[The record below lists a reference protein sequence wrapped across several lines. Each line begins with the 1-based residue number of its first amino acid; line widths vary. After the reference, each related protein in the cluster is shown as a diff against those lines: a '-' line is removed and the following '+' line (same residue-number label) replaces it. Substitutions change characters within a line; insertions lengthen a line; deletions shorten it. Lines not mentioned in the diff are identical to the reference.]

1 MKASIFPSGISGL
14 LPAPPSKSMAH
25 RALICA
31 ALAEGESCI
40 ENISESDDI
49 RATCRALSL
58 LGAQIDPA
66 EENAV
71 RVRGTGGVCPA
82 VSVPVDCGESGST
95 LRFLIPLF
103 ARSGRPVR
111 FTGHGRLMERP
122 QTVYAELFSAA
133 GLVFKHTDE
142 EIRVCGALPAGEY
155 TVRGDVS
162 SQFISGLLFALPL
175 ARGDSVLHITPP
187 FESRSYVALT
197 LRALADFGVSAA
209 FTDENTLSIPGG
221 QTYRPCVCAVE
232 GDASQ
237 AAFPS
242 VLGAVRGGVTVAGL
256 RPDSMQGDRVI
267 LDILARCGAR
277 FTREGDAVT
286 FEKSSLRAVEIDLA
300 DCPDLGPV
308 LMTLGTFCEG
318 TTVIRNAARL
328 RMKESDRIEAMQTE
342 LEKLGAEIS
351 STFDTITIHGAPLH
365 SAHTLQGHNDHRV
378 VMALTVT
385 ALAAGIPAAIDGAE
399 AVRKSWPEFWD
410 AMRRLGAN
418 INLSM

>member
-1 MKASIFPSGISGL
+1 MRVSIAPSEISGVL
-14 LPAPPSKSMAH
+14 AAPPSKSMAH
-25 RALICA
+25 RVLICA
-31 ALAEGESCI
+31 GLAAGESRI
-40 ENISESDDI
+40 ENLSDSDDI
-49 RATCRALSL
+49 RATCRALTL
-58 LGAQIDPA
+58 LGAQIGPA
-66 EENAV
+66 DGNAV
-71 RVRGTGGVCPA
+71 RVRGVGGVCPA

-95 LRFLIPLF
+95 LRFLIPVF
-103 ARSGRPVR
+103 ARSGKPVR

-122 QTVYAELFSAA
+122 QTVYADLFAA
-133 GLVFKHTDE
+133 CGLKFTHTDE
-142 EIRVCGALPAGEY
+142 EISLWGALPAGEY

-209 FTDENTLSIPGG
+209 FTEENTLSIPGN
-221 QTYRPCVCAVE
+221 QTYRPCNCTVE

-237 AAFPS
+237 AAFPA
-242 VLGAVRGGVTVAGL
+242 VLGAVRGGVTVTGL

-277 FTREGDAVT
+277 FTRRGDAVT
-286 FEKSSLRAVEIDLA
+286 FEKSPLHAIEIDLA

-308 LMTLGTFCEG
+308 LMALGTFCEG
-318 TTVIRNAARL
+318 TTVIRNAGRL

-342 LEKLGAEIS
+342 LGKLGAEIA

-365 SAHTLQGHNDHRV
+365 SSHALQGHNDHRV
-378 VMALTVT
+378 VMALAVA

-399 AVRKSWPEFWD
+399 AVRKSWPDFWQ
-410 AMRRLGAN
+410 AIRALGAK
-418 INLSM
+418 IDP

>member
-1 MKASIFPSGISGL
+1 MRVSIAPSEISGVL
-14 LPAPPSKSMAH
+14 AAPPSKSMAH
-25 RALICA
+25 RVLICA
-31 ALAEGESCI
+31 GLAAGESRI
-40 ENISESDDI
+40 ENLSDSDDI
-49 RATCRALSL
+49 RATCRALTL
-58 LGAQIDPA
+58 LGAQIGPA
-66 EENAV
+66 DGNAV
-71 RVRGTGGVCPA
+71 RVRGVGGVCPA

-95 LRFLIPLF
+95 LRFLIPVF
-103 ARSGRPVR
+103 ARSGKPVR

-122 QTVYAELFSAA
+122 QTVYADLFAA
-133 GLVFKHTDE
+133 CGLKFTHTDE
-142 EIRVCGALPAGEY
+142 EISLWGALPAGEY

-209 FTDENTLSIPGG
+209 FTEENTLSIPGN
-221 QTYRPCVCAVE
+221 QTYRPCNCTVE

-237 AAFPS
+237 AAFPA
-242 VLGAVRGGVTVAGL
+242 VLGAVRGGVTVTGL

-277 FTREGDAVT
+277 FTRRGDAVT
-286 FEKSSLRAVEIDLA
+286 FEKSPLHAIEIDLA

-308 LMTLGTFCEG
+308 LMALGTFFEG
-318 TTVIRNAARL
+318 TTVIRNAGRL

-342 LEKLGAEIS
+342 LGKLGAEIA
-351 STFDTITIHGAPLH
+351 STFDTITIHGAPQ
-365 SAHTLQGHNDHRV
+365 HTSHASQGHNDPRV
-378 VMALTVT
+378 VMALAVA

-399 AVRKSWPEFWD
+399 AVRKSWPDFWQ
-410 AMRRLGAN
+410 AIRALGAK
-418 INLSM
+418 IDP